1 MKKWRTISFKSLTNA
16 VLQGE
21 TTLFLGRFFCVLQSL
36 RRKVVCKLTK
46 SLLTMALFITISLTL
61 KVYRSSLW
69 RINISLVY
77 LLVHLVSVFQFEQC
91 DYLAVGGVLLVIMP
105 WPILQDDGADHCLE
119 SISLEQW
126 QGWRKPNRERCF
138 QKYIREPVS
147 IPALS
152 PSRLRHWP
160 TTLSPWAAV
169 SRLKLSEAKKVV
181 RVQKIQEA
189 ATQSRPCTYIVL
201 WTSAPQILHPRGL
214 TCPISIQF
222 VHISLIRAVRNL
234 AVQSFL
240 VPIFIPQPKAYACRE
255 PFKVRHNY

>member
-1 MKKWRTISFKSLTNA
+1 MF
-16 VLQGE
+16 
-21 TTLFLGRFFCVLQSL
+21 
-36 RRKVVCKLTK
+36 
-46 SLLTMALFITISLTL
+46 
-61 KVYRSSLW
+61 SSLNSVT
-69 RINISLVY
+69 I
-77 LLVHLVSVFQFEQC
+77 LLWVTSCWSSCHDQFEAQ
-91 DYLAVGGVLLVIMP
+91 GF
-105 WPILQDDGADHCLE
+105 LQDDGADHCLE

-138 QKYIREPVS
+138 KKCIREPVS

-160 TTLSPWAAV
+160 TTSSSWAAV
-169 SRLKLSEAKKVV
+169 SRLKLSEVKKVV

-201 WTSAPQILHPRGL
+201 WTRAPQILHPRGL

-240 VPIFIPQPKAYACRE
+240 VPTFIPQPKAYVCRE